1 MSQDKLS
8 NLYVFTKFRYFL
20 TINSHRI
27 ILIQTNLYLSYD
39 SSDVIK
45 LLKTTD
51 CNSPNKDD

>member
-8 NLYVFTKFRYFL
+8 NFYVFTKFRYYL
-20 TINSHRI
+20 TIISHEI
-27 ILIQTNLYLSYD
+27 ILYKQIFYLSYD